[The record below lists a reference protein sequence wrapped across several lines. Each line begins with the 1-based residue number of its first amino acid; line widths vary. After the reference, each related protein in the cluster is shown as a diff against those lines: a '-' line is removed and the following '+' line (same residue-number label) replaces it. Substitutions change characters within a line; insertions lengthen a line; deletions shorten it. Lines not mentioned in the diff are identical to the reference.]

1 MHRVMMM
8 DMLAWPFAIFF
19 AERFVVQV
27 IHTAKLRVERRA
39 AGMCCG
45 RFCSLHKIG
54 SGSYGEVFSAR
65 NLETR
70 RDVAIKRC
78 RKGKDFDNG
87 ERELMIL
94 RHLKQAS
101 SSKGKDR
108 CVMMLE
114 HFIEHDV
121 THFVFDLHDV
131 NLFQRMMDDVPLSL
145 KEISRFVGQLA
156 SALCFLKSIG
166 LMHTDIKPENVVLC
180 HDGTIKLIDFGSS
193 CFVSERID
201 FYIQSIFYRSPE
213 VVLGFKLGVEIDAWS
228 LGVLAY
234 EMFTSMPLF
243 KTNNEIRLL
252 AMMSELLGLHPNI
265 ADCRRTDKDALIKHL
280 SLYESEGQTIEERLS
295 TVAKTQRLIGMEIMV
310 FRYLVS
316 LVEGLLRYDCAE
328 RLTPEQVLDHPFVT
342 YYHSASSE

>member
-1 MHRVMMM
+1 MNR
-8 DMLAWPFAIFF
+8 LACPFTIFF

-78 RKGKDFDNG
+78 RKGNEFDGG

-94 RHLKQAS
+94 QHLDRALS
-101 SSKGKDR
+101 RRGKDR
-108 CVMMLE
+108 CVMLLE
-114 HFIEHDV
+114 HFIEHDI

-131 NLFQRMMDDVPLSL
+131 NLFQRMMDDLPLSL
-145 KEISRFVGQLA
+145 QEISHFVGQLA
-156 SALCFLKSIG
+156 SALRFLKSIG

-180 HDGTIKLIDFGSS
+180 HDGTVKLIDFGSS
-193 CFVSERID
+193 CFVSEPID

-243 KTNNEIRLL
+243 KTNNEITLL
-252 AMMSELLGLHPNI
+252 AMMSALLGMPPNI
-265 ADCRRTDKDALIKHL
+265 AESRRPDKDALIQHL
-280 SLYESEGQTIEERLS
+280 SLYDSEGQTIEERLS
-295 TVAKTQRLIGMEIMV
+295 TVAKTQRLIGMEIMA

-316 LVEGLLRYDCAE
+316 LVEGLLRYDRAH

-342 YYHSASSE
+342 YYHSASMDSE